1 MVTNSEFYVITENG
15 SYLYPEYDC
24 YNFAFI
30 LYSHIE
36 LACAFTS
43 YEEAKSFIVDN
54 KEYLSPAA
62 KIQKCK
68 ATYVLEDC

>member
-1 MVTNSEFYVITENG
+1 MVTNSEFYVITEND
-15 SYLYPEYDC
+15 SYLYPEYDG

-30 LYSHIE
+30 WYSHIE
-36 LACAFTS
+36 WACAFTS

-54 KEYLSPAA
+54 KEYLSPAT